1 MEPPKSLSCSIC
13 LRLFYFSREEF
24 SSVLPVLYNLAWD
37 TLKEGQEKEMSLNL
51 RPVSP
56 VLDFLVFLFSP
67 EHKSPV
73 FCQEE
78 QDERKQ

>member
-13 LRLFYFSREEF
+13 LRSFYFSREEF
-24 SSVLPVLYNLAWD
+24 SSLLSVLYNLAWD
-37 TLKEGQEKEMSLNL
+37 ILKEEQEKEMSLSL
-51 RPVSP
+51 CPVSP
-56 VLDFLVFLFSP
+56 VLDFLVLFSP

>member
-24 SSVLPVLYNLAWD
+24 SSLLPVLYNLAWD
-37 TLKEGQEKEMSLNL
+37 TLKDGQDKEMSLNL
-51 RPVSP
+51 HPVSP
-56 VLDFLVFLFSP
+56 VLDFVVSLFSP
-67 EHKSPV
+67 ECKPPV
-73 FCQEE
+73 SCQEE